1 MAPLM
6 RIRVERRSGHPL
18 RLAGRRTAAIAAV
31 FLMMSSGG
39 GVVNVVGTAGADPAA
54 PAPPPPMPV
63 PVQRPM
69 PADPGRVNSIGGAR
83 VSSTTPQGET
93 AGMERPLAAQGERGS
108 ATVPMWAKDGIF
120 VPTAHPNRQLAIHLP
135 GELGLGPAAWTGD
148 GGAVYGSNDVDYQV
162 IPFAG
167 GGVDITITRKSVF
180 SGSTYPIGVKL
191 PGATHLRQGVNTVLV
206 ETDAAPGNPARV
218 IGTFSIPS
226 AFDANHAALTVTPTL
241 GPGFPPGQ
249 SNLTIDLGPAN
260 IFAFPVTIALSYRAS
275 DIPTTG
281 ALSPDWAGLP
291 PGTRTPIDVIAKPAN
306 YVLDPSGAHRPDGV
320 DPATYA
326 QRHSGNCQGGPNQ
339 YASGDGRSADFV
351 ASCQT
356 QQLCLAGT
364 PARTSVD
371 SCNDRL
377 LANMSAQ
384 CVAVF
389 GSTGEDYNG
398 CIRTASDE
406 VAWAKA
412 NMAGGPE

>member
-1 MAPLM
+1 MA
-6 RIRVERRSGHPL
+6 VV
-18 RLAGRRTAAIAAV
+18 AAV

-39 GVVNVVGTAGADPAA
+39 VVNVDTAAADPAA
-54 PAPPPPMPV
+54 PAPTPPIPV
-63 PVQRPM
+63 PVPRPM
-69 PADPGRVNSIGGAR
+69 PADPGRVNPIGGAR

-93 AGMERPLAAQGERGS
+93 AGMERPLAAQGERS
-108 ATVPMWAKDGIF
+108 AVTVPMWAKDGIF

-135 GELGLGPAAWTGD
+135 GELGLGPAAWTAD
-148 GGAVYGSNDVDYQV
+148 GGAIYGSNDVDYQV

-167 GGVDITITRKSVF
+167 GGTDITITRKTVF

-191 PGATHLRQGVNTVLV
+191 PGATHLRQGINTVLV

-218 IGTFSIPS
+218 IGTFSIPT
-226 AFDANHAALTVTPTL
+226 AFDANHAELSVTPTL

-260 IFAFPVTIALSYRAS
+260 VFAFPVTIALSYRAS

-291 PGTRTPIDVIAKPAN
+291 PGTRAPIDVITKPAN
-306 YVLDPSGAHRPDGV
+306 YVIDPTGAHRPDGV
-320 DPATYA
+320 DPALYA

-339 YASGDGRSADFV
+339 YAAGDGRAADFV

-364 PARTSVD
+364 PAHTSVD

-389 GSTGEDYNG
+389 GTTGEDYNA

>member
-1 MAPLM
+1 M
-6 RIRVERRSGHPL
+6 S
-18 RLAGRRTAAIAAV
+18 IAAAV
-31 FLMMSSGG
+31 LAMSSASA
-39 GVVNVVGTAGADPAA
+39 VGSAVADPVA
-54 PAPPPPMPV
+54 PAPNPPV
-63 PVQRPM
+63 PVPVPRPM
-69 PADPGRVNSIGGAR
+69 PADPARVNPIGGAR

-93 AGMERPLAAQGERGS
+93 AGMEQPLTAQVERGA

-120 VPTAHPNRQLAIHLP
+120 APTAHPNRQIAIHLP
-135 GELGLGPAAWTGD
+135 GEVTLGPAAWLPG
-148 GGAVYGSNDVDYQV
+148 GGAIYGSNDVDYQV
-162 IPFAG
+162 IPYAG
-167 GGVDITITRKSVF
+167 GGVDITVTRKTVF
-180 SGSTYPIGVKL
+180 SASAIPFGVKM
-191 PGATHLRQGVNTVLV
+191 PAATHLRQGNNVVLV

-218 IGTFSIPS
+218 IGTFSIP
-226 AFDANHAALTVTPTL
+226 AATDANQALVGVTPTL

-249 SNLTIDLGPAN
+249 SNLTIDLGPTS
-260 IFAFPVTIALSYRAS
+260 IFAFPVTIALAYRAS

-281 ALSPDWAGLP
+281 ALTPNWAGLP
-291 PGTRTPIDVIAKPAN
+291 PGTHVPIEVIAKPAN
-306 YVLDPSGAHRPDGV
+306 YLTDPTGAHRPDGV
-320 DPATYA
+320 DPALYA

-339 YASGDGRSADFV
+339 YAAADGRSADFV
-351 ASCQT
+351 PSCLT
-356 QQLCLAGT
+356 QQLCLAST

-389 GSTGEDYNG
+389 GQTGDDYTG